1 MSGSFEIVGD
11 RFVITN
17 GDRTVAT
24 TNGTLLQFLTAEQEF
39 TGSISFPDA
48 TKNQL
53 YSWAYF
59 IRRSASPDFESQF
72 RGDVSWFSAVGARPQ
87 EWSSTVVLG
96 AAPAGADLFVG
107 RIVLSRT
114 SAPSHTWAGQTISPV
129 MPTGVQIQLGGSMLI
144 ELAPGLARALTIDV
158 VPNANPSLPGQLVA
172 SLQHSVGPAAGGFGQ
187 TGTVPAVAPTT
198 SIPPDNVNS
207 GLENI
212 TTSGVAAL
220 PVFWRLFAPYYNSGN
235 VEGSGFQGQLAVGTY
250 VNSCRYGGGR
260 AAAYDDPTNYASTY
274 SLTVRGR
281 FGRRS

>member
-24 TNGTLLQFLTAEQEF
+24 TNGTLLQFLTAEQVF
-39 TGSISFPDA
+39 TGSVSFPDA

-53 YSWAYF
+53 YSWEYF
-59 IRRSASPDFESQF
+59 ITRAPGDNF

-129 MPTGVQIQLGGSMLI
+129 MPTGVQIQLDGSMPI

-198 SIPPDNVNS
+198 SIPPNDVTR
-207 GLENI
+207 GRENI

-235 VEGSGFQGQLAVGTY
+235 VEGSGFQGQIAVSTY
-250 VNSCRYGGGR
+250 VNSCRYGGAR